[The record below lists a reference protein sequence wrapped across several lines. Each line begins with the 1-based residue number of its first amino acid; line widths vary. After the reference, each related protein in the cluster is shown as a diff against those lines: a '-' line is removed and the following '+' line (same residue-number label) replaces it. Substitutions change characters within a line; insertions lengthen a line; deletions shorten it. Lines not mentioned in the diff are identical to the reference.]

1 MLDINSEIVCDIITR
16 AREFHAKEPDVLP
29 DDGSNPIDDAVRILS
44 DRDDLVFQEVK
55 QAIDDLEESQ
65 QANLVALMWLGRG
78 DFSAEEWG
86 DALDQAHQSW
96 TEHTAEYLLATPLIA
111 DYLEDGLQ
119 ALGFSCSD

>member
-16 AREFHAKEPDVLP
+16 AREVHAKDVLP
-29 DDGSNPIDDAVRILS
+29 DDGSNPIDDAARILS

-78 DFSAEEWG
+78 DFSAEEWS
-86 DALDQAHQSW
+86 DAIDQAHQSW